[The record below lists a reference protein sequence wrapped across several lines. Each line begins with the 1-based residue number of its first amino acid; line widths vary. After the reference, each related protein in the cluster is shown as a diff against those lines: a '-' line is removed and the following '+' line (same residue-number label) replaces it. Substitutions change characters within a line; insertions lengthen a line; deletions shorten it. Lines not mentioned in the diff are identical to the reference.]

1 MRCAQITIALI
12 SPTHLYILLNGMLA
26 TYSIKT
32 NAQLIFVHWQL
43 IIGCSFVCYIWKN
56 KRFSTTSLAFAA
68 FSRAAQAYDHLAAH
82 QRLLQHLEIN

>member
-1 MRCAQITIALI
+1 MLLQEILRYDSLI
-12 SPTHLYILLNGMLA
+12 YEFPATNGG
-26 TYSIKT
+26 YSKSLT